1 MNPHDSGG
9 NFMPHGYC
17 FLWQPGVLWLHVLS
31 DLGIVIAYFSIP
43 LVLLYI
49 LSKRKDL
56 PFQAVFVLFGA
67 FILLCG
73 LTHLLNIWVLWHPN
87 YYIEGVIKALTAIT
101 SIATLIVLI
110 RRIPLAM
117 RLPSPRQLAE
127 ANARLADL
135 YQQSQEQG
143 QVALTAVMDNVTDGI
158 ITIDERGTIE
168 SFNAACIRMFGYA
181 ADEVT
186 ARNISILIPEPDQ
199 KKHDGFIRDYL
210 GAGAFSRE
218 MTGRRKDGH
227 TFPLDL
233 SVSEFELGGQRH
245 YIGILRDISRA
256 KQAEAARERLLKR
269 LIDSNTELERFA
281 YVASHDM
288 QEPLRM
294 MLNFS
299 QIVAHDYA
307 DRLDE
312 DGREYLKIIGDSA
325 WRMRDMVQDLLEY
338 ARMGRE
344 GLSLGEVDM
353 QVEINHVLE
362 NLRQLIIDSGAEI
375 TSDPLPKLYG
385 SAVQIMRLFQNLIAN
400 AIKYQPEG
408 QTPVIHI
415 AAAEGGAF
423 WQFSVSDN
431 GLGIDEA
438 FIEQVFE
445 PFRRLHNWES
455 IKGSGLG
462 LAVCKRIVENHGGRI
477 WVESKAG
484 EGSRFNISIAK
495 TLRPPAVEP
504 SPDLSEPE
512 NPEQEA

>member
-1 MNPHDSGG
+1 MTQHNGG
-9 NFMPHGYC
+9 DMFMPHGYC
-17 FLWQPGVLWLHVLS
+17 FLWKPGVLWLHVLS
-31 DLGIVIAYFSIP
+31 DAGIVLAYSGIP

-49 LSKRKDL
+49 LHKRRDL
-56 PFQAVFVLFGA
+56 PFQGVFALFGA

-73 LTHLLNIWVLWHPN
+73 FTHLLNIWVLWHPD
-87 YYIEGVIKALTAIT
+87 YYFEGVIKALTAIA
-101 SIATLIVLI
+101 SIATLIALI
-110 RRIPLAM
+110 VRIPVAL

-127 ANARLADL
+127 TNAKLADL

-143 QVALTAVMDNVTDGI
+143 RAALSVVLDNVTDGI
-158 ITIDERGTIE
+158 ITIDERGHIE
-168 SFNAACIRMFGYA
+168 SFNAACAQMFGYS

-186 ARNISILIPEPDQ
+186 GRSIAILIPEPDQ
-199 KKHDGFIRDYL
+199 KPHEGFVQDYL

-218 MTGRRKDGH
+218 MTGRRKDGRK
-227 TFPLDL
+227 FPLDL
-233 SVSEFELGGQRH
+233 SVSDYQLGGRTY
-245 YIGILRDISRA
+245 YIGILRDITRA

-269 LIDSNTELERFA
+269 LTDSNTELERFA

-307 DRLDE
+307 DKLDD

-344 GLSLGEVDM
+344 GLTIGEVDM

-362 NLRQLIIDSGAEI
+362 NLRQLILDSGAEI
-375 TSDPLPKLYG
+375 TSDPLPKLQG
-385 SAVQIMRLFQNLIAN
+385 NAVQIMRLFQNLIAN

-408 QTPVIHI
+408 RTPVIHI
-415 AAAEGGAF
+415 AAAEGGAY
-423 WQFSVSDN
+423 WQFSVTDN

-438 FIEQVFE
+438 FIEQIFE

-477 WVESKAG
+477 WVESRMG
-484 EGSRFNISIAK
+484 EGSRFHISIAK
-495 TLRPPAVEP
+495 SLRLAPEPA
-504 SPDLSEPE
+504 SY
-512 NPEQEA
+512 QGA